1 MGNENQWHWQE
12 PGTAWKG
19 VGIYH
24 VTLVVPSRKP
34 LLGKLMIPDNDPTK
48 AVVELSPLGFQVK
61 NCVDEIPVRHSEIRI
76 IQLRM
81 MPNHVHVILYVTQS
95 MNISI
100 KKVVQGFW
108 QGVKKIEREDEAT
121 SVCPHTMRDNK
132 RCSQIFTEMPFIR
145 PLSRKGQLKTMIR
158 YVQLNPQR
166 LATMILKPGYFRVQS
181 GIEIGG
187 RVYTGVGNAEQLQAR
202 QYSPVHVRRVMVE
215 AAEHGDSK
223 ALSEYMNGCVKA
235 AREGTVMVSPF
246 ISPKEKE
253 IMDVLLREK
262 LPFVYIADNGFRDY
276 YKPMD
281 ALFEAVAEGRVLILS
296 PWEYEENKKHVT
308 REECVAMN
316 KMAEEI
322 CGEMNGR

>member
-1 MGNENQWHWQE
+1 M
-12 PGTAWKG
+12 
-19 VGIYH
+19 
-24 VTLVVPSRKP
+24 TLVVPSRKP
-34 LLGKLMIPDNDPTK
+34 LLGRLVIPDNDPTK

-121 SVCPHTMRDNK
+121 SVSPHTMRDNK

-166 LATMILKPGYFRVQS
+166 LATMIMKPGHFRVQS
-181 GIEIGG
+181 GIEISG
-187 RVYTGVGNAEQLQAR
+187 RVYAGVGNAELLQAR
-202 QYSPVHVRRVMVE
+202 RYSPVHVRRVMVE
-215 AAEHGDSK
+215 AAEHGDSS
-223 ALSEYMNGCVKA
+223 ALREYMNGCVKA
-235 AREGTVMVSPF
+235 AREATVMVSPF
-246 ISPKEKE
+246 ISPNEKE
-253 IMDVLLREK
+253 IMDVLLREN

-281 ALFEAVAEGRVLILS
+281 ALFEAVEEGRVLILS
-296 PWEYEENKKHVT
+296 PWEHDENKKHVT

-322 CGEMNGR
+322 CGEMNREG